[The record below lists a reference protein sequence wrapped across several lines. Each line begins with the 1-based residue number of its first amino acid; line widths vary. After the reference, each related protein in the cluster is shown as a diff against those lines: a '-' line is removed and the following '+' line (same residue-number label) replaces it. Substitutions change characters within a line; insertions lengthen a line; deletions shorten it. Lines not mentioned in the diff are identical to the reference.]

1 MSKDDMLKGINVPH
15 EVNRRKHKS
24 SLMSVPVVNC
34 PIIWKIPLNKEDKE
48 SFNA

>member
-1 MSKDDMLKGINVPH
+1 MCHIQQIEENTKA
-15 EVNRRKHKS
+15 